1 MGRIMRIAL
10 AENVPQA
17 IDLGMSTAGK
27 LLIRNAGSSD
37 IYMGYDQGNVLAAS
51 ASNFVTLDAGVTWI
65 FDAGTMVGFL
75 NQTSN
80 MWMSAQGGDTT
91 IEIWVASV

>member
-17 IDLGMSTAGK
+17 IDLGMMTPGK
-27 LLIRNAGSSD
+27 LLIKNAGSAD
-37 IYMGYDQGNVLAAS
+37 VYLGYDQGNVLAAS
-51 ASNFVTLDAGVTWI
+51 ASNYITIDAGVTWI
-65 FDAGTMVGFL
+65 LDAGPGVGFL

-80 MWMSAQGGDTT
+80 MWFAAQGGDSTL
-91 IEIWVASV
+91 ELWVASV

>member
-17 IDLGMSTAGK
+17 IDLGMMTPGK
-27 LLIRNAGSSD
+27 LLIKNAGSAD
-37 IYMGYDQGNVLAAS
+37 VYLGYDQGNVLAAS
-51 ASNFVTLDAGVTWI
+51 ASNYITIDAGVTWI
-65 FDAGTMVGFL
+65 FDAGPGVGFL

-80 MWMSAQGGDTT
+80 MFFSSQGGDSVV
-91 IEIWVASV
+91 EIWIASV